1 MNYIGVGGERIIIN
15 FPPLST
21 INVNNTAYLPSI
33 AFYRFFRTP
42 YLLEYPECTCY
53 PDLRTLK
60 PNQTIYINMKIVETV
75 AGNAVCLP
83 KRANARPPARP

>member
-1 MNYIGVGGERIIIN
+1 MILLCLYRIETAKNLSMLGEVYNALVRFEGMHLVRFSRTL
-15 FPPLST
+15 FPSEHP
-21 INVNNTAYLPSI
+21 
-33 AFYRFFRTP
+33 R
-42 YLLEYPECTCY
+42 CTSY

-60 PNQTIYINMKIVETV
+60 PNHTIYINMKIVETV